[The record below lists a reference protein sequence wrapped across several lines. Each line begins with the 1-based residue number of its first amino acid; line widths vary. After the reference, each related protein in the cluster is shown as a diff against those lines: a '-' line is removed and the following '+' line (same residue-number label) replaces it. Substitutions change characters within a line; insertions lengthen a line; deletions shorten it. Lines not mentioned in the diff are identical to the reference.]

1 MLENVT
7 SCCTIS
13 IPLSRRCEAHTDS
26 KINNNLEVTIVTIR
40 SLPYHSK
47 LVIIVK
53 KKDVKTSNKF
63 LFSYKFYV
71 GIADENSITSFLRLC
86 LKGPLCLFIMHI
98 PLT

>member
-26 KINNNLEVTIVTIR
+26 KINNNLKVTIVTIR

-47 LVIIVK
+47 PVIIEK
-53 KKDVKTSNKF
+53 KKM
-63 LFSYKFYV
+63 
-71 GIADENSITSFLRLC
+71 
-86 LKGPLCLFIMHI
+86 LKQVINFHFHI
-98 PLT
+98 KYM

>member
-26 KINNNLEVTIVTIR
+26 KINNNLKVTIVTIR

-47 LVIIVK
+47 PVIIEK
-53 KKDVKTSNKF
+53 KK
-63 LFSYKFYV
+63 
-71 GIADENSITSFLRLC
+71 C
-86 LKGPLCLFIMHI
+86 
-98 PLT
+98 

>member
-47 LVIIVK
+47 PVIIVK
-53 KKDVKTSNKF
+53 KKKMLKQVINFHFHINYMWAQHMKT
-63 LFSYKFYV
+63 V
-71 GIADENSITSFLRLC
+71 
-86 LKGPLCLFIMHI
+86 
-98 PLT
+98 